1 MKYLQLSQQGKEKYS
16 NDSFNVEIEIHGTLK
31 LSEID
36 LQCIIDSFSLLSFKI
51 INLIDL
57 SCRSAEEGSEDNL
70 NIKKLYEK
78 ELNETNINRLYGGK
92 TIKKYKLKKRKN
104 KKTKKRKNNLKNNKK
119 TKRCKRKNKKSR
131 KIKY

>member
-1 MKYLQLSQQGKEKYS
+1 MKYLQLSQKGKEKYPD
-16 NDSFNVEIEIHGTLK
+16 DSFHVEIDIPDNLK

-36 LQCIIDSFSLLSFKI
+36 LQCIIDSFSFLSFKI
-51 INLIDL
+51 INLIDS
-57 SCRSAEEGSEDNL
+57 SCRSVKGSNDNL
-70 NIKKLYEK
+70 NTEKLYEK
-78 ELNETNINRLYGGK
+78 ELHETNINRLYGGK

-119 TKRCKRKNKKSR
+119 TKRRNKKSR